1 MIAGEAVR
9 ADVEV
14 RGSGRADQVPVL
26 PSVSWWRR
34 NAAILG
40 VLAAVGLTLI
50 AWSVI
55 VPAWE
60 SADEPTHWAY
70 ANYIHDRGA
79 LPPDQVLPLAAYE
92 PPLYY
97 VLISPIAGD
106 GGRIQ
111 QVTGQSG
118 PRCCAAAAN
127 DLLDNA
133 ALHVARLVT
142 VVISLFTVL
151 FVYLAAKEA
160 TGRRSTGLVAAVL
173 IGLWPEF
180 AFRGM
185 TVSPDALV
193 GMAGAVAAYL
203 IVRGVR
209 RGFSNR
215 LCTMIGIV
223 IGVAILS
230 KLTGP
235 ALLAG
240 AGLGILS
247 QRGASIRRRVGRL
260 APLLLAPAMIAPWLV
275 YNQLRY
281 GAPYAKIGTALVAAG
296 PVHVHSLFST
306 YFLFQFPGLLL
317 LSSIGL
323 FGWSNVPLPPLLYA
337 AYGLI
342 MAAITVGV
350 YGMLRSD
357 TAARR
362 LVLAMMSIVAASVG
376 GAVLVNLTYQQ
387 PVGRYVFP
395 ALGAMG
401 VLGAMGLERLP
412 RWQEH
417 ERVATGVL
425 FAAMLALQVVIL
437 VAVVHPA
444 YATAS

>member
-14 RGSGRADQVPVL
+14 LGSRRAGQVPIL
-26 PSVSWWRR
+26 PSVGWWRR
-34 NAAILG
+34 NAAILAL
-40 VLAAVGLTLI
+40 LAAVGLTLI

-70 ANYIHDRGA
+70 ANYIHDHGA

-111 QVTGQSG
+111 QLIGQSG

-133 ALHVARLVT
+133 ALHLARLAT
-142 VVISLFTVL
+142 VVISLLTVL
-151 FVYLAAKEA
+151 LVYLAAKEA

-173 IGLWPEF
+173 VGLWPEF

-240 AGLGILS
+240 ACLGIVS
-247 QRGASIRRRVGRL
+247 ERGASIRRRVGRL
-260 APLLLAPAMIAPWLV
+260 TPLLLAPAMIAPWLV

-281 GAPYAKIGTALVAAG
+281 GAPYAKIGTTLVAAG

-306 YFLFQFPGLLL
+306 YFLVSFPARFI

-323 FGWSNVPLPPLLYA
+323 FGWSNLPLPPLLTA
-337 AYGLI
+337 AYGLVI
-342 MAAITVGV
+342 AAVAVGL
-350 YGMLRSD
+350 YSTLRCDRAS
-357 TAARR
+357 RR
-362 LVLAMMSIVAASVG
+362 LVLAMLSIVVAAIVG
-376 GAVLVNLTYQQ
+376 AILVNLTYEQ
-387 PVGRYVFP
+387 PAGRYLFP
-395 ALGAMG
+395 AVGAMG
-401 VLGAMGLERLP
+401 VLGAIGLERIP
-412 RWQEH
+412 GWRKHQ
-417 ERVATGVL
+417 RAATGVL

-437 VAVVHPA
+437 VTVVHPA